1 MGVYW
6 IMDVRVSGSRLEGV
20 VNAPPSKSY
29 THRAVAIASLGG
41 RTRVVNPLVSDD
53 TRSTMHVCRMLGAE
67 VERLEDHIQI
77 IGTHGKVTTPDNIV
91 DVGNSGTT
99 LRVMTAVSALA
110 DGAVVLTGDASIRRR
125 PNNPLIVALN
135 DLGADAFSTRNN
147 GMAPLVVRG
156 KLRGGKTFID
166 GSVSSQFITGL
177 LIACPFAEGDTEIVV
192 RGTLKSRPYV
202 DITLEML
209 KRAGVEIRV
218 EEGVNLTFKVVGG
231 HDLHV
236 LEYRVPGDFSSA
248 SYLLAAGALFGEITV
263 NNMYPTAQGDSAI
276 IQILGEMG
284 ADITWNK
291 NKGVVRVKESELT
304 GCVIDVGKTP
314 DLLPTLAVLGALAEG
329 TTTIENAKHVRYKE
343 TDRIHAMATELTKMG
358 AVVREEEDSLT
369 IKGSKLHGAQLD
381 GWDDHRIVM
390 ALTLAGIAAGKTT
403 ISTAESVKIS
413 YPDFFEDMKELGA
426 SIETST

>member
-1 MGVYW
+1 
-6 IMDVRVSGSRLEGV
+6 MDVRVSHSALEGV
-20 VNAPPSKSY
+20 VDAPPSKSY
-29 THRAVAIASLGG
+29 THRAVAIASLGR
-41 RTRVVNPLVSDD
+41 RTRVLNPLVSDD
-53 TRSTMHVCRMLGAE
+53 TRSTMHACRMLGAE
-67 VERLEDHIQI
+67 VERMEDHIQI
-77 IGTHGKVTTPDNIV
+77 RGTQGKVTTPDNIV

-99 LRVMTAVSALA
+99 LRIMSAVSALA
-110 DGAVVLTGDASIRRR
+110 NGAVVLTGDASIRRR

-177 LIACPFAEGDTEIVV
+177 LIACPFAERERDTEIVV

-209 KRAGVEIRV
+209 KDAGVEITV
-218 EEGVNLTFKVVGG
+218 EEGVNLTFKVAGG
-231 HDLHV
+231 QDLHV
-236 LEYRVPGDFSSA
+236 SEYRVPGDFSSA
-248 SYLLAAGALFGEITV
+248 SYLLAAGALFGELTV

-276 IQILGEMG
+276 IQILEEMG

-291 NKGVVRVKESELT
+291 NKGIVKVRKSRLT
-304 GCVIDVGKTP
+304 GCVIDVGETP

-329 TTTIENAKHVRYKE
+329 TTTIKNAKHVRYKE
-343 TDRIHAMATELTKMG
+343 TDRIHAIATELAKMG
-358 AVVREEEDSLT
+358 AILKEEEESLT
-369 IKGSKLHGAQLD
+369 IEGSKLHGAQLD

-390 ALTLAGIAAGKTT
+390 ALTLAGIATGNTT
-403 ISTAESVKIS
+403 INTAESVKIS
-413 YPDFFEDMKELGA
+413 YPNFFGDIKSLGA
-426 SIETST
+426 IIETNT